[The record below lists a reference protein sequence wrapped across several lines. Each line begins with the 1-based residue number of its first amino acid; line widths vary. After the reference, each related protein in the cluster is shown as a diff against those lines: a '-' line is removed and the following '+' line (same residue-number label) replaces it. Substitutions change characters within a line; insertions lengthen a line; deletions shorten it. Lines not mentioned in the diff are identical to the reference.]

1 MPSTQLQRFAAKR
14 ENLTMTH
21 RASENSIFRHY
32 EGRLKY
38 SVGRD
43 DLSRVDFTI
52 AVVCKL
58 GPDLGTEDSKSDQ
71 F

>member
-14 ENLTMTH
+14 ENLTITH
-21 RASENSIFRHY
+21 RASETSRFRHY

-38 SVGRD
+38 SVVGD
-43 DLSRVDFTI
+43 DLISLDFTI

-58 GPDLGTEDSKSDQ
+58 GPDLGTEDSKSDRC
-71 F
+71 